1 MAILQITDDND
12 KTSSYTLIK
21 CNVSCTSTFSS
32 SSTSSSL
39 LLELFI
45 NEAEIKYE
53 IFPDEREKSVSQIA
67 QFILQELDAISKS
80 NRPFIISEYLKRH
93 YISIGDIEIKRRQFT
108 AHKLS

>member
-21 CNVSCTSTFSS
+21 YNVSCTST
-32 SSTSSSL
+32 SL

-45 NEAEIKYE
+45 NEAKIKYE

-67 QFILQELDAISKS
+67 QFILQELDAVFKN

-93 YISIGDIEIKRRQFT
+93 YIFIGDIEIKRRQFT